1 MKICPSC
8 GNHLDDNS
16 KFCPACGAKAEKES
30 GSSASQT
37 KFEDFVS
44 RFTNTAD
51 TTAQYNAD
59 DIFKNKAM
67 AILAYLGLLFLVPL
81 LAAKDSPFA
90 RYHTNQGIL
99 LFIVQFVGVVAT
111 QIPEV
116 GWIAGALV
124 NIFTTVLLIIGIL
137 NAYNGKAKEL
147 PLIGRFR
154 ILN

>member
-1 MKICPSC
+1 MRICSSC
-8 GNHLDDNS
+8 GNRVDDNA
-16 KFCPACGAKAEKES
+16 KFCPACGAKTEKAS
-30 GSSASQT
+30 DSSSTQS
-37 KFEDFVS
+37 KFEDFIS

-51 TTAQYNAD
+51 TTAQYTAD
-59 DIFKNKAM
+59 DILKNKVM

-99 LFIVQFVGVVAT
+99 LFIVQVIGVAAT
-111 QIPEV
+111 QIPYA
-116 GWIAGALV
+116 GWLAGALV
-124 NIFTTVLLIIGIL
+124 NLFTTVLLIIGII

-147 PLIGRFR
+147 PVIGKFR